1 MDPAQIASEQAARF
15 GLANIETARQAGDF
29 FTPLARGLEFG
40 TGLAR
45 QARQD
50 TMAQEKHAEELQGM
64 RLAREVETA
73 KLHDLTTRMQLFDS
87 QLGLA
92 AKKASVE
99 LGIAEAQL
107 RSEQIKSEMAAARQ
121 KRESEPGVEPFS
133 DTQKTPPW
141 QDEQG
146 NWWAFMPIGGGMS
159 RAIKISEDDWRVR
172 ELKAAVGRDQA
183 YAALSA
189 AREQREVSTAG
200 WMDRRPGEGGD
211 SPSENASLL
220 NARRG
225 VLERAEDDLRKMR
238 NGAGEATPDQI
249 KAAEERV
256 QKLRAVVD
264 QMALGETADGGVKG
278 AARSTGSKSGVLDPQ
293 RWGGNITRQGRA
305 TAFLAKPDEPKAII
319 NNSLINLLWKQYGFD
334 SREDMVRAFDVLSER
349 NPAFSP
355 DALIEAWFRDVS
367 GGDPKA
373 RDSALQ
379 SARAALR

>member
-238 NGAGEATPDQI
+238 NGAVEATPDQI

-264 QMALGETADGGVKG
+264 QMALGETAG
-278 AARSTGSKSGVLDPQ
+278 AAPGSGDNQESAAVRTPLETFDMRFNPQSKEPLSMAVNRVL
-293 RWGGNITRQGRA
+293 G
-305 TAFLAKPDEPKAII
+305 K
-319 NNSLINLLWKQYGFD
+319 
-334 SREDMVRAFDVLSER
+334 
-349 NPAFSP
+349 
-355 DALIEAWFRDVS
+355 VS
-367 GGDPKA
+367 GEISRDTFARAVATMERHLGGGASDYAAVRGAVDARIREALEEINSGDPE
-373 RDSALQ
+373 RRSAILDTIRQ
-379 SARAALR
+379 LAESR